1 MAGKLSKKIFL
12 VTLMTLFML
21 TYCSFADSVSPSTDE
36 DSDIS
41 VSDEEDSHITVS
53 EEDVMEQ
60 LQKAQ
65 NIVNDEERAQFEAEW
80 NAMTAQE
87 KHDYLLP
94 ILLEDLN
101 TLYTKLLIAES
112 DVMAGKDLE
121 MGFLQFYDRDLAE
134 FREKTFIIS
143 NVADY
148 KYSAYK
154 PLVLAHDELHTL
166 ARLVDQ
172 QYVATKTS
180 LSFANSNDDGSVEND
195 YDKHTQYFNE
205 FYAQAYEISLMR
217 DYGIEVD
224 SSVDR
229 ALQEIAEAHKGNL
242 ARYKIVMDNI
252 QKCADVFGR
261 GDTDSDLYA
270 KVKNAKFSLYVSLS
284 SKDTYNFMTHTQHPD
299 DTITPLAYRVV
310 DGIQAAADAT
320 GDFMVY
326 ALIGEPERGKAKL
339 DESIAKANE
348 LMTKFE
354 AKCNE
359 FGQKSD
365 AIDKNIFETITMI
378 KADRQKTAE
387 SNGYASWEAYQIHLD
402 ALAQA
407 EYDAKVNEKATE
419 LAVEQKKWEEEV
431 RKAQE
436 EAEAEWQ
443 ANKLDFSKPLS
454 QQNHLKSYYMDMA
467 LSKIESNPILADV
480 APSVLQLESIAFDE
494 LFRIRANGGDIKLLQ
509 DLYDDNPNAFTRI
522 LSLYRAFK

>member
-1 MAGKLSKKIFL
+1 M
-12 VTLMTLFML
+12 
-21 TYCSFADSVSPSTDE
+21 
-36 DSDIS
+36 
-41 VSDEEDSHITVS
+41 
-53 EEDVMEQ
+53 
-60 LQKAQ
+60 
-65 NIVNDEERAQFEAEW
+65 
-80 NAMTAQE
+80 
-87 KHDYLLP
+87 
-94 ILLEDLN
+94 
-101 TLYTKLLIAES
+101 
-112 DVMAGKDLE
+112 
-121 MGFLQFYDRDLAE
+121 
-134 FREKTFIIS
+134 
-143 NVADY
+143 
-148 KYSAYK
+148 
-154 PLVLAHDELHTL
+154 
-166 ARLVDQ
+166 
-172 QYVATKTS
+172 
-180 LSFANSNDDGSVEND
+180 
-195 YDKHTQYFNE
+195 
-205 FYAQAYEISLMR
+205 
-217 DYGIEVD
+217 
-224 SSVDR
+224 
-229 ALQEIAEAHKGNL
+229 

-261 GDTDSDLYA
+261 GDSDSDLYA

-387 SNGYASWEAYQIHLD
+387 ANGYASWEAYQIHLD

-454 QQNHLKSYYMDMA
+454 QQNHPKSYYMDMA